1 MKNIQESMLLKDVYI
16 ICVYS
21 TKQVIDVCKQID
33 LVKKPLI
40 VIESTV
46 FPGTHKKL
54 IKILSKKGEFD
65 LVFFP
70 HRYNKN
76 DPKHHIFNQYRVMGA
91 SSSAALKRAIKFYSK
106 FMNPALIHTTSL
118 AIAEL
123 CKPLEN
129 AYRFY
134 EIAFAE
140 ELKML
145 CDRKKLDFELLR
157 KAMNTKWNID
167 IKRA

>member
-1 MKNIQESMLLKDVYI
+1 
-16 ICVYS
+16 
-21 TKQVIDVCKQID
+21 
-33 LVKKPLI
+33 
-40 VIESTV
+40 
-46 FPGTHKKL
+46 
-54 IKILSKKGEFD
+54 
-65 LVFFP
+65 
-70 HRYNKN
+70 
-76 DPKHHIFNQYRVMGA
+76 MGA

-167 IKRA
+167 IKRARNGIGGHCLPKDIQLIRKFFPEFKMIKMAIEIDGKYKSVKK